1 VRKVKATTSSV
12 KADAKKSSRKPATK
26 KRTTKKVKVGARA
39 RVTRKKAVVKEQP
52 YKLTK
57 EDKPPPPALT
67 GYAIFCTKFL
77 RAAHETTDDSQKTNE
92 HARALVKSAATTWN
106 GMSEHEKQAFRDES
120 DALKEDYR
128 RRRQHY
134 NETVNLTALRALNKK
149 RKKMG
154 KRKVRVP
161 SLHPKPA
168 NAFVL
173 YVNEYR
179 EEAKQEG
186 RTVSSIEIMKEA
198 ANRWKELSEV
208 IKKPYFDRFKA
219 DNEAWKAKTQ

>member
-1 VRKVKATTSSV
+1 ML
-12 KADAKKSSRKPATK
+12 
-26 KRTTKKVKVGARA
+26 
-39 RVTRKKAVVKEQP
+39 EP

-106 GMSEHEKQAFRDES
+106 GMSEHEKQARRIGFLSVPYVNQCWLIPLQAFRDES

-134 NETVNLTALRALNKK
+134 NETVSLTALRALNK
-149 RKKMG
+149 
-154 KRKVRVP
+154 
-161 SLHPKPA
+161 
-168 NAFVL
+168 
-173 YVNEYR
+173 
-179 EEAKQEG
+179 
-186 RTVSSIEIMKEA
+186 
-198 ANRWKELSEV
+198 
-208 IKKPYFDRFKA
+208 
-219 DNEAWKAKTQ
+219 